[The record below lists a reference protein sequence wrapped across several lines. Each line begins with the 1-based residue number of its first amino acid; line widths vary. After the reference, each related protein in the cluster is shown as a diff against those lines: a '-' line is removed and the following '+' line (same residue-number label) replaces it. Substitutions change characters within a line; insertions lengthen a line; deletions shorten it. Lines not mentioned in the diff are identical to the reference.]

1 MILILAFLICN
12 QKTIIREGF
21 REGQATAVGAA
32 NSKRCR
38 LFSKKEYNK
47 IKSKLSKR
55 LPGGNREKT
64 TYENADKH
72 CQTKSTAAN
81 CVANTVFRIDRGGAY
96 SKKGP
101 AASTGARWPCCWT
114 APGKDPITRAS
125 TSPYSAVTNVK
136 KCKGE
141 TTKTA
146 TKKVET
152 KKAAT
157 KTPKQPGAT
166 TTKTVA
172 KKVVKDAT
180 VGLCK
185 AKDKT
190 ASWAPDSAT
199 IAGCQK
205 AKTQKDCIA
214 EDAAAS
220 KAKRAKSTS
229 KGGAISYETMCQ
241 WTGTSSTS
249 TPKKGVAA
257 EKSVITSAP
266 VKSGDTLGAG
276 SKGLDVDYVKGSKW
290 KIQVGKKT
298 GALEFRYDGKPVAEI
313 SGDGEVK
320 GTQCTCG
327 SWNLR
332 DSRMGIVGRND
343 INLHTDGWAR
353 MLKYGSPEVSKG
365 KHTTADYTKGGW
377 AGKKL
382 YYLKGGK
389 TGTALA

>member
-21 REGQATAVGAA
+21 REGVSGVCQAYNKAFHSAATAASG
-32 NSKRCR
+32 SD
-38 LFSKKEYNK
+38 E
-47 IKSKLSKR
+47 
-55 LPGGNREKT
+55 
-64 TYENADKH
+64 
-72 CQTKSTAAN
+72 
-81 CVANTVFRIDRGGAY
+81 
-96 SKKGP
+96 
-101 AASTGARWPCCWT
+101 STGRPTSVPPNTTWDEVEKVCKKQGKAGDSSPRAGCIKFKPWKKTRAERRKYGTPCCWKEDT
-114 APGKDPITRAS
+114 GKWYYNTTTSTPKHFCKRA
-125 TSPYSAVTNVK
+125 A
-136 KCKGE
+136 
-141 TTKTA
+141 TKTA
-146 TKKVET
+146 TKSTKKGKCRVFSKASYAAAAKEAKSGGTTLPTFDKSDQMCGAYGEVDCTNPGPRLWSEYDNSLDKDMRYPCCWHYDGTRGGKVKRSNKGDKTKCQGQTAT

-157 KTPKQPGAT
+157 KTSKQPVA
-166 TTKTVA
+166 KKVA

-276 SKGLDVDYVKGSKW
+276 SKGLDVDYVKGS
-290 KIQVGKKT
+290 
-298 GALEFRYDGKPVAEI
+298 
-313 SGDGEVK
+313 
-320 GTQCTCG
+320 
-327 SWNLR
+327 
-332 DSRMGIVGRND
+332 
-343 INLHTDGWAR
+343 
-353 MLKYGSPEVSKG
+353 
-365 KHTTADYTKGGW
+365 
-377 AGKKL
+377 
-382 YYLKGGK
+382 
-389 TGTALA
+389 

>member
-1 MILILAFLICN
+1 MKRSN
-12 QKTIIREGF
+12 KGDKTKCQ
-21 REGQATAVGAA
+21 GQTA
-32 NSKRCR
+32 
-38 LFSKKEYNK
+38 
-47 IKSKLSKR
+47 
-55 LPGGNREKT
+55 
-64 TYENADKH
+64 
-72 CQTKSTAAN
+72 
-81 CVANTVFRIDRGGAY
+81 
-96 SKKGP
+96 
-101 AASTGARWPCCWT
+101 
-114 APGKDPITRAS
+114 
-125 TSPYSAVTNVK
+125 
-136 KCKGE
+136 
-141 TTKTA
+141 
-146 TKKVET
+146 T

-157 KTPKQPGAT
+157 KTSKQP
-166 TTKTVA
+166 VA

-190 ASWAPDSAT
+190 ASWEPDSAT

-365 KHTTADYTKGGW
+365 KHTTADYAKGGW